1 MKKFIFLVILLAI
14 VGVPA
19 FVYFSPIFEKNPPK
33 IEIKTNGFTNLKKPI
48 DIKITDDSGI
58 KAYKI
63 VAVAGNKHIELL
75 NASGNNLG
83 KEITL
88 QVNLPKTISSNSV
101 IIQVDAVDTSKW
113 NFFAGNQ
120 AVKSETLQVDTTL
133 PLTEV
138 INNSYSIGK
147 GGSAAAVVRVTDN
160 NLKETYIL
168 VNNKYKFKLT
178 PFVKKGYYVSLIAWP
193 INEDS
198 FSAELVAEDYAG
210 NIVKEHIP
218 YYWRN
223 YRYLTANI
231 KLSKR
236 FIDTIGVRVLQKMG
250 LPIPND
256 EVSIFKEINEKV
268 RKMNEEK
275 IREITS
281 KIYESQINSFS
292 IKRFKPLPGSAVRA
306 YFGEYRKYF
315 YNNELIS
322 QAIHEGIDL
331 AKVKRSKIYAN
342 NYGKVVAE
350 KYIGIYG
357 NTLIIYH
364 KLGLYTLYA
373 HTSVFKVKEGDSI
386 YPREVI
392 ARTGSTGAVFGD
404 HLHFGVYI
412 QGVAVNPKE
421 WMDQRWI
428 RLNIIDIINSAKR
441 IINK

>member
-160 NLKETYIL
+160 NLKEAYIL

-256 EVSIFKEINEKV
+256 EVSIFKEINGKV
-268 RKMNEEK
+268 RKMNETGEK
-275 IREITS
+275 KVLKVRDRA
-281 KIYESQINSFS
+281 SQI
-292 IKRFKPLPGSAVRA
+292 LPEMV
-306 YFGEYRKYF
+306 
-315 YNNELIS
+315 
-322 QAIHEGIDL
+322 
-331 AKVKRSKIYAN
+331 
-342 NYGKVVAE
+342 
-350 KYIGIYG
+350 
-357 NTLIIYH
+357 
-364 KLGLYTLYA
+364 
-373 HTSVFKVKEGDSI
+373 
-386 YPREVI
+386 
-392 ARTGSTGAVFGD
+392 
-404 HLHFGVYI
+404 
-412 QGVAVNPKE
+412 
-421 WMDQRWI
+421 
-428 RLNIIDIINSAKR
+428 
-441 IINK
+441 